1 MIHRIALFLLFC
13 SLCGLA
19 QSKHPFNFEDMMQ
32 LKRIGEPMVSPDGK
46 WVAFSAVDVNLDE
59 NTRKPH
65 LWIVPVNGGKAR
77 RLTPATG
84 AGEDRIRFSPDG
96 KHVMFESS
104 RDGGASQIWVQD
116 FDSVGGTLAGE
127 ARKVTSIS
135 TEASGGIWSPDGK
148 SILFVSSVYPDCK
161 DDACN
166 KQHDEEQAKS
176 KVKARIFT
184 QLMFRHWN
192 HYFDGKYNHLFLV
205 SADGGVARDLT
216 PGAHD
221 VPPFSL
227 GGQDQY
233 SFSPDGKEVAYT
245 SNVDEVQATSTNDDI
260 FVEPLVGGA
269 YDMSTYSAYRAS
281 YFGFGEP
288 KKITNNPGSDS
299 TPIYSPDGKYI
310 AYRSQLRGGY
320 ESDRFRL
327 MLYERATGK
336 ITDLTP
342 NFDRWV
348 DSMVWSPD
356 SKTIYFTAENE
367 GEAPIYKINVT
378 DPKPWPQE
386 LVAGFNDSP
395 IPTPDGKMLVFDRM
409 SVAAPNEIYS
419 APLMFPQCRIAVPP
433 NAYSIPDCLLS
444 KAQRVT
450 NLNGPVL
457 SQVQMQLLENFWFTG
472 ALKEKVQ
479 GFVVKPPNFDTDKKY
494 PVKFLIH
501 GGPEGAWGDDWSY
514 RWNPELFAASG
525 YVVIMVNFHGSTGY
539 GQKFIDAINGD
550 WGGAPFHDL
559 MLGLDYAE
567 KTYSFVDKDRECAL
581 GASYGGYAINWIE
594 GHTARFKC
602 LVSHDG
608 MFNAESAYGTTEEL
622 WFNEWEFKG
631 TPWTNR
637 EMYRKWSPHLSA
649 TNFKT
654 PILVVHG
661 QLDYR
666 LDVSE
671 GFQLFTTV
679 QRLKIPSKML
689 YFPDEGHWVLKPQN
703 SRLWYQTVN
712 GWVNEWTKGK

>member
-1 MIHRIALFLLFC
+1 MLRRIAVFLLCC
-13 SLCGLA
+13 SLCGFA
-19 QSKHPFNFEDMMQ
+19 QSKRPFTFEDMMQ
-32 LKRIGEPMVSPDGK
+32 LKRIGEPIVSPDSK
-46 WVAFSAVDVNLDE
+46 WVAFTAVDVNLEE
-59 NTRKPH
+59 NARKPH
-65 LWIVPVNGGKAR
+65 LWIIPVSGGEAR

-84 AGEDRIRFSPDG
+84 VGEDRIRFSPDG
-96 KHVMFESS
+96 KRVLFESS
-104 RDGGASQIWVQD
+104 HDGATQIWVQD
-116 FDSVGGTLAGE
+116 FDTSSGTLTGE
-127 ARKVTSIS
+127 PRKVTSIS
-135 TEASGGIWSPDGK
+135 TEASGGLWSPDGK
-148 SILFVSSVYPDCK
+148 SILFVSEVYPDCR

-166 KQHDEEQAKS
+166 KQRDEERAKS
-176 KVKARIFT
+176 QVKAKIFT

-192 HYFDGKYNHLFLV
+192 SYFNGKYSHLFLV

-216 PGAHD
+216 PGAHE

-245 SNVDEVQATSTNDDI
+245 SNIDEVQATSTNSDV
-260 FVEPLVGGA
+260 FLVSTAGG
-269 YDMSTYSAYRAS
+269 T
-281 YFGFGEP
+281 P
-288 KKITNNPGSDS
+288 KKITTNPGSDG
-299 TPIYSPDGKYI
+299 TPMYSPDGKYI
-310 AYRSQLRGGY
+310 AYRSQVRGGY

-348 DSMVWSPD
+348 DSMAWSPD

-367 GEAPIYKINVT
+367 GEAPIYQINVGASE
-378 DPKPWPQE
+378 PWPQE
-386 LVAGFNDSP
+386 LVTGFNDSP
-395 IPTPDGKMLVFDRM
+395 TPTPDGKTLVFDRM
-409 SVAAPNEIYS
+409 SIEYPNE
-419 APLMFPQCRIAVPP
+419 LFRL
-433 NAYSIPDCLLS
+433 DLEKL
-444 KAQRVT
+444 T
-450 NLNGPVL
+450 VL
-457 SQVQMQLLENFWFTG
+457 SQAGRKGPPTKGLNPPLDLQEQGFPRKGAAVQLTHLNEDILSKIAMQPLLSFWFKG
-472 ALKEKVQ
+472 ADKAPVQ
-479 GFVVKPPNFDTDKKY
+479 GFLLTPPNFDPSKKY

-501 GGPEGAWGDDWSY
+501 GGPQGAWGDDWSY
-514 RWNPELFAASG
+514 RWNPELFAADG
-525 YVVIMVNFHGSTGY
+525 YVIIMVNFHGSTGY
-539 GQKFIDAINGD
+539 GQRFIDAINGD

-559 MLGLDYAE
+559 MSGLDYAE
-567 KTYSFVDKDRECAL
+567 KTYPFIDKDRECAL

-594 GHTARFKC
+594 GHTARFRC

-608 MFNAESAYGTTEEL
+608 MFNIESAYGTTEEL

-679 QRLKIPSKML
+679 QRLKVPSKML

-712 GWVNEWTKGK
+712 DWVDEWTKGK